1 MFLVL
6 HILVK
11 SKYHMTCRLSQAV
24 PMVFIPHQM
33 PNNKKLHKLK
43 KKKKKFRCKNWAR
56 ATSYAQLGGGQT
68 TPN

>member
-43 KKKKKFRCKNWAR
+43 KKKKKNLDAKIGLEPPPMP
-56 ATSYAQLGGGQT
+56 S
-68 TPN
+68 

>member
-43 KKKKKFRCKNWAR
+43 KKKKKI
-56 ATSYAQLGGGQT
+56 
-68 TPN
+68 